1 MKSFRNP
8 ELSLIIAFAISLG
21 ACAGSFAQDGKSQ
34 SQGGPSWG
42 PAGSWSSGAGPGAK
56 RGQGGGQ
63 GSDHTMGPV
72 GSEKDTVEA
81 RIKRQRHRITRALQQ
96 GSIPKD
102 KAMQLKSGLDDLEA
116 KVAAQRQ
123 ANGGGLKKEELVQAE
138 NSLNQSNEMIRSYE
152 GAGTKVVDNGKV
164 LGPTWSPGKD
174 GAQNSGG
181 LLKKMKQ
188 ENAREQRQY
197 KQAMEQTLEQQQLN
211 YEKQTMQK
219 FQKQRNGILQQQGD
233 LKQVRKDTGAD

>member
-1 MKSFRNP
+1 M
-8 ELSLIIAFAISLG
+8 E
-21 ACAGSFAQDGKSQ
+21 
-34 SQGGPSWG
+34 
-42 PAGSWSSGAGPGAK
+42 
-56 RGQGGGQ
+56 
-63 GSDHTMGPV
+63 PV

-81 RIKRQRHRITRALQQ
+81 RIKRQRHRIERALQQ

-102 KAMQLKSGLDDLEA
+102 KAMQLRSGLDDLEA
-116 KVAAQRQ
+116 KVATQRQ
-123 ANGGGLKKEELVQAE
+123 ANGGELKKEQLVQAE
-138 NSLNQSNEMIRSYE
+138 NSLNQSNDMIHSYE
-152 GAGTKVVDNGKV
+152 GAGTKAVDNSKV
-164 LGPTWSPGKD
+164 LGPTWSTGKD
-174 GAQNSGG
+174 GAQNSGS

-197 KQAMEQTLEQQQLN
+197 KQAMEQTLEQQQLD